1 MPNSDEEQGQDAAS
15 QKVIDDGK
23 TEFQDDEDDKDDETR
38 AAEERAAKEAA
49 RKRCYKFSDPPK
61 LYTDV
66 KPEVALENLR
76 QLVSSRISEQ
86 EIVYM
91 SELQEYVM
99 DKSGSWSVGDEHLT
113 MLAGFLANKDNSYA
127 PNVPLLTLQ
136 ILRASAV
143 KDDFVLI
150 LHQDRKEHRI
160 MSYINL
166 MEQLTLAE
174 QEETVKFLCNMCG
187 SPGSFDWLMY
197 ISEWTDY
204 DGSVTSNS
212 RVTTKAAVHA
222 ILNEKL
228 LTLQEVG
235 MNLIFNLSLK
245 NVFDDVASEL
255 STAILQYLHTDLSL
269 DHTRLCLIALTRFMD
284 INTSDI
290 AALTKMLGPDLSKFN
305 GKAKDIDEMVV
316 KIQEKLPNM

>member
-1 MPNSDEEQGQDAAS
+1 MSEEDQNRAAIEAEKERTSNDDNYRDEE
-15 QKVIDDGK
+15 
-23 TEFQDDEDDKDDETR
+23 DEKDDETR
-38 AAEERAAKEAA
+38 AAEEKATREAA

-61 LYTDV
+61 VYTDV
-66 KPEVALENLR
+66 KPEVALKDLH
-76 QLVSSRISEQ
+76 QLVASHISEQ
-86 EIVYM
+86 EIVYL
-91 SELQEYVM
+91 SELKDYVT

-113 MLAGFLANKDNSYA
+113 MLAGFLANKDNTFA

-187 SPGSFDWLMY
+187 VPGSFDWLMY

-222 ILNEKL
+222 ILNDKL
-228 LTLQEVG
+228 STLQEVG
-235 MNLIFNLSLK
+235 MNLMFNMSLK

-255 STAILQYLHTDLSL
+255 STAILQYLHTDITVE
-269 DHTRLCLIALTRFMD
+269 HARLCLIALSRFLD
-284 INTSDI
+284 INTTDI

-305 GKAKDIDEMVV
+305 GKSKEIDELVS
-316 KIQEKLPNM
+316 KIQSKLPNV